1 MHLFVWQS
9 DGWNLSDGTP
19 VTRALTE
26 AAGLKEGVPI
36 FITAMGRYDEHL
48 NAWVQELSLSAKAKS
63 PYTWYNY
70 AHDVRRFVLYLAH
83 VDSVRGRVPRPWFE
97 ATEDDLFEYHGVR
110 QDQSG
115 GDWAVSGPTWNR
127 ELSALHNLFAWAKR
141 NGLVQEMP
149 FRIQH
154 REIVIGVPA
163 GHGHSFDQQVTV
175 SQDAL
180 AAKRSKRP
188 PKYLEPHEWADYLH
202 IGLGGMTLNPD
213 REARVHNGARYV
225 PDPTF
230 RGRMATRN
238 TLFAKLLVSTGMR
251 RSEANSLLRCEV
263 PDTESVF
270 EVSVDDA
277 GGAPQQKIRG
287 TDAEIMLATAA
298 VKGRTNPRPVYIPRG
313 LYRRLQRYVKHE
325 RAHAVALR
333 RAGADGTGE
342 YQVPDRGVV
351 VEFGT
356 RGTYTVPAWGPKPR
370 AVDASDPQLRRL
382 LYERHQGRV
391 VGPAQLW
398 VGEHGLPLSEKE
410 WNSVFEAANA
420 RCSAILGRPVDVNPH
435 DMRHTYAIHFLQR
448 CIEALL
454 ERTEIRRAPGTP
466 VEVTR
471 RIYRDPLDLLRQR
484 LGHQSLESTWIYLQH
499 LEEVQDLAN
508 DAMTRFA
515 RDFGLDDD

>member
-9 DGWNLSDGTP
+9 DGWNLSDGAP

-26 AAGLKEGVPI
+26 ASGLKEGVPI
-36 FITAMGRYDEHL
+36 FITATGRYDEHL
-48 NAWVQELSLSAKAKS
+48 NAWVQELSLSAKSKS

-70 AHDVRRFVLYLAH
+70 AHDVRRFVHYLER
-83 VDSVRGRVPRPWFE
+83 VDTARGRVPRPWYA

-115 GDWAVSGPTWNR
+115 GGWAVSGPTWNR
-127 ELSALHNLFAWAKR
+127 ELSALHHLFAWAKR
-141 NGLVQEMP
+141 KGLVQEMP
-149 FRIQH
+149 FRKQDG
-154 REIVIGVPA
+154 EIVIAVPA
-163 GHGHSFDQQVTV
+163 GQGRAFERTTTV
-175 SQDAL
+175 SMDAL
-180 AAKRSKRP
+180 AARRSTRP
-188 PKYLEPHEWADYLH
+188 PKYLEPHEWADFLH
-202 IGLGGMTLNPD
+202 IGLEGLTLNPD
-213 REARVHNGARYV
+213 RRARVDDGARYV

-230 RGRMATRN
+230 RGRMAARN

-270 EVSVDDA
+270 DVSVDDA
-277 GGAPQQKIRG
+277 AGAPQRKIRG

-333 RAGADGTGE
+333 RAGPDRTGE
-342 YQVPDRGVV
+342 YTVPRRGVIA
-351 VEFGT
+351 EFGNA
-356 RGTYTVPAWGPKPR
+356 GGYLVPAWDAKPR
-370 AVDASDPQLRRL
+370 SVDQSDPQLRRL
-382 LYERHQGRV
+382 LYAREQGRI

-448 CIEALL
+448 CIEVLL
-454 ERTEIRRAPGTP
+454 ERTDITRSPGTS
-466 VEVTR
+466 VEAMR
-471 RIYRDPLDLLRQR
+471 RIYRDPLDILRKR

-508 DAMTRFA
+508 EAMTRFA
-515 RDFGLDDD
+515 RDFGLDDA